1 MDLSLRS
8 WIEEQALP
16 GRRVVAERDLTGGYS
31 NQNTLITLDYGG
43 EFVLRRY
50 RGANACAVEAAL
62 AARLTGVV
70 PIPEVIAADDTGK
83 TAGEPVLLSAFVP
96 GRQVGEVL
104 TDATAAELGREA
116 GATLAAIGS
125 VTFAAPGFFA
135 DARLEPGP
143 PGAEPTA
150 GLDAWVDRC
159 LREGNAAGHLTEAE
173 QEHLRR
179 YAEEATP
186 RLAALAGS
194 SRLVHAD
201 FNPKNLLAARERDG
215 WRVVAALD
223 WEYAFSSSPLYD
235 VGNMLRFP
243 RPAGFAESFLAG
255 FRDNGGELPPDWRRL
270 SRALDL
276 YSLADFLTRP
286 VEHRYFGRAVTHIR
300 ALLTEAPG

>member
-1 MDLSLRS
+1 MDQPLRS
-8 WIEEQALP
+8 WVEEHALP

-31 NQNTLITLDYGG
+31 NQNTLITMDDGG

-50 RGANACAVEAAL
+50 RGANACAVETAL
-62 AARLTGVV
+62 AGRLTGVV

-83 TAGEPVLLSAFVP
+83 TAGEPVLLSTFVP
-96 GRQVGEVL
+96 GRPVGEVL
-104 TDATAAELGREA
+104 TGAPAAELGREV

-173 QEHLRR
+173 QRQLRR
-179 YAEEATP
+179 YAGQATP
-186 RLAALAGS
+186 QLAVLVGS

-201 FNPKNLLAARERDG
+201 YNPKNLLAARDGDG
-215 WRVVAALD
+215 WRVVAVLD

-235 VGNMLRFP
+235 VGNVLRFP
-243 RPAGFAESFLAG
+243 RPPGFEDPFLTG
-255 FRDNGGELPPDWRRL
+255 FRENGGELP
-270 SRALDL
+270 
-276 YSLADFLTRP
+276 
-286 VEHRYFGRAVTHIR
+286 
-300 ALLTEAPG
+300 